1 MAGTKRVLGMPAF
14 QGIRMLNRIQS
25 KIFPQAY
32 HTNENLLVCAPTG
45 AGKTNIA
52 MLTVLHEIGLHID
65 ENGDYLPEDFKIVYV
80 APMKALAAEVTDA
93 FSRRLAPPTSGA
105 IDICFLSDL
114 SIQEWIKRFGSHNI
128 PIENGPVQKTGATG
142 PLMSIY
148 VRDPD
153 GCLIEISNQI

>member
-1 MAGTKRVLGMPAF
+1 MIKSIDHIVLTAQNIEQTITFYCDVLEMQLETFAPLDGSPARQAF
-14 QGIRMLNRIQS
+14 KFGNQ
-25 KIFPQAY
+25 KI
-32 HTNENLLVCAPTG
+32 NLHDAKAP
-45 AGKTNIA
+45 
-52 MLTVLHEIGLHID
+52 
-65 ENGDYLPEDFKIVYV
+65 YV
-80 APMKALAAEVTDA
+80 PHAKN
-93 FSRRLAPPTSGA
+93 PTSGA

-153 GCLIEISNQI
+153 GSLIEISNQI